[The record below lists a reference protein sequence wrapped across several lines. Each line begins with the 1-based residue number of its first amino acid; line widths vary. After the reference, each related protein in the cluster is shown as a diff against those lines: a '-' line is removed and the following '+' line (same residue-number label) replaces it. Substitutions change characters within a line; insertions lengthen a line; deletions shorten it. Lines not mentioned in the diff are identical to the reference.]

1 MGRKLP
7 TLYGPTEAVMP
18 NQNDI
23 RLAITNE
30 IIRALESG
38 NVPPWRRPWKLGKNA
53 GAHANVVT
61 ERSYRG
67 LNPILLDIA
76 SEKHGFSSKWW
87 GTYRQWT
94 QQIGGRVMPR
104 PSHVPSGKW
113 GTQVVFWSPVKKKVE
128 NDQGDLEDDKFF
140 VLRLYT
146 IFNIDQVEG
155 LDHLRAGQSDTSDSN
170 LIDYQPA
177 EEALE
182 TSLLGM
188 RLDLRYGGAKAF
200 YSPTLDYV
208 QIPPKS
214 TFESLKEYYGTVFH
228 ELVHATEHESRL
240 NWSRKSREN
249 AYAHGELIAELG
261 GVMVSRE
268 LGVPA
273 SDDLTNHVAYLKSW
287 LQAMKND
294 SRFIIMASAQ
304 ASKAASYI
312 LSFSRKEEEAVE
324 AECEL
329 ISA

>member
-1 MGRKLP
+1 
-7 TLYGPTEAVMP
+7 MP
-18 NQNDI
+18 NQHDI
-23 RLAITNE
+23 RQAITDS
-30 IIRALESG
+30 IICVLESG
-38 NVPPWRRPWKLGKNA
+38 NVPPWRRPWRLGKNA

-61 ERSYRG
+61 KRSYRG

-87 GTYRQWT
+87 ATFAQWKAM
-94 QQIGGRVMPR
+94 GGRVMPR
-104 PSHVPSGKW
+104 PSQIPPGKW
-113 GTQVVFWSPVKKKVE
+113 GTQIVFWSPVTKKVE
-128 NDQGDLEDDKFF
+128 NDQGDLEDDKFL

-146 IFNIDQVEG
+146 VFNIDQVEG
-155 LDHLRAGQSDTSDSN
+155 LDHLRAGQSDTGESS
-170 LIDYQPA
+170 LIDYEPA
-177 EEALE
+177 EQAADA
-182 TSLLGM
+182 SVQGM
-188 RLDLRYGGAKAF
+188 GLSLRYGGAKAF
-200 YSPTLDYV
+200 YSPALDYV
-208 QIPPKS
+208 QIPPKA

-240 NWSRKSREN
+240 NWSRKCREN

-312 LSFSRKEEEAVE
+312 LSFSRKEEAAVE
-324 AECEL
+324 EEGEL
-329 ISA
+329 VTA